1 MSSPLQW
8 TVPSALDY
16 FSTLVAEDDT
26 LNLAEAAT
34 AIALDDVPRL
44 DVQQVMAELDRLGER
59 LRHRLPADAP
69 PSHRLRMLNQYF
81 HGELGFAGNVNDYY
95 AVGNSYLHQVL
106 ATRRGIPISLAI
118 IYMELASHVG
128 LRVKGVSFP
137 GHFLMKLSLPQ
148 GEVVLDP
155 FSGRSLG
162 RGELDEF
169 LSPWRERA
177 GLMPEEPMSL
187 DAFLGTAPPR
197 QILARMLRNLK
208 QIHMDQA
215 DLPRLLAVQR
225 KLVALLPGDR
235 VERVELEQCLQQLR
249 DAGGGPAT
257 LH

>member
-16 FSTLVAEDDT
+16 FSMLVADDDT

-34 AIALDDVPRL
+34 AIALDEVPRL

-59 LRHRLPADAP
+59 LRHRLPADSP

-81 HGELGFAGNVNDYY
+81 HGELGFAGNINDYY

-106 ATRRGIPISLAI
+106 ATRRGIPITLAI

-128 LRVKGVSFP
+128 LRIKGVSFP
-137 GHFLMKLSLPQ
+137 GHFLMKLRLPQ

-162 RGELDEF
+162 RSELDEF

-177 GLMPEEPMSL
+177 GLMPQEPMSL
-187 DAFLGTAPPR
+187 DAFLGTASPR

-208 QIHMDQA
+208 QIHMDQQ

-225 KLVALLPGDR
+225 KLVALLPDDR
-235 VERVELEQCLQQLR
+235 VERAELEQCLQQLR

>member
-1 MSSPLQW
+1 MTSPLQW
-8 TVPSALDY
+8 SVPTALDY
-16 FSTLVAEDDT
+16 FETLVADDDS
-26 LNLAEAAT
+26 LNLAEAAA

-44 DVQQVMAELDRLGER
+44 DVQQVMAELDRMGER
-59 LRHRLPADAP
+59 LRQRLPADAP

-106 ATRRGIPISLAI
+106 ATRRGIPITLAI
-118 IYMELASHVG
+118 IYMELAAHVG

-137 GHFLMKLSLPQ
+137 GHFLMKLRLPQ

-169 LSPWRERA
+169 LSPWRDRA
-177 GLMPEEPMSL
+177 GLAPGEPMPL
-187 DAFLGTAPPR
+187 DTFLGTASSR
-197 QILARMLRNLK
+197 DILARMLRNLK
-208 QIHMDQA
+208 QIHLEAQ

-225 KLVALLPGDR
+225 KLVALLPDDR
-235 VERVELEQCLQQLR
+235 VERAELDQWLQQIR
-249 DAGGGPAT
+249 DGEGPAT